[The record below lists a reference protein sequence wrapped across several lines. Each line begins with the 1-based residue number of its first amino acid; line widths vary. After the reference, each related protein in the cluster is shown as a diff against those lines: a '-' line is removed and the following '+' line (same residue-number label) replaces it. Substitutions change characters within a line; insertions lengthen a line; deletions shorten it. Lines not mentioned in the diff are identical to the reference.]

1 MEGGLLC
8 LKWRDHRS
16 TFFRMLSSVR
26 KKELYCDAT
35 IACDGKF
42 YPVHKLILSACSDYF
57 EQMFELSENK
67 NLMIVLTDI
76 NHKELETLLDYMYLG
91 EVNILQS
98 DLTMF
103 MKAAEHLQIKGL
115 AEPSE
120 SNQKKELTYNKR
132 NLTQRED
139 SSDAKRR
146 RLSADDHLPKSRSV
160 STNQSEHSVTTRSTM
175 GGRDV
180 SSEPKNQEE
189 VSESVQINNTPNS
202 DIVSPAQL
210 ASAELSCEAT
220 ANKRPEPAPTLSKA
234 QDHNRPSSDVSSCEG
249 SQVKVEDFNVKE
261 EPEDWPQTEAS
272 ENSQMFGFS
281 DPGLAY
287 LAHASNLPVRAQG
300 SAVMNQIA
308 TTQSQATAAELQT
321 HPLPGPSGIQA
332 TSGGWEQQPP
342 SARLPSEDYLQYRS
356 IAKGVSPRKMGRP
369 TSEIWKHYKSYKIAE
384 KTVAYCRYCLLKYGF
399 PNATKMKAHIVKCK
413 KCPEE
418 VKKHFK
424 EANQEAECL
433 DSLVLREAL
442 GAVQNEPK
450 VLSDVAK
457 P

>member
-1 MEGGLLC
+1 
-8 LKWRDHRS
+8 
-16 TFFRMLSSVR
+16 
-26 KKELYCDAT
+26 
-35 IACDGKF
+35 
-42 YPVHKLILSACSDYF
+42 
-57 EQMFELSENK
+57 MFELSENK

-139 SSDAKRR
+139 ISDAKRR

-210 ASAELSCEAT
+210 ASAELSCEAPSS
-220 ANKRPEPAPTLSKA
+220 KRPEPAPTLSKA

-249 SQVKVEDFNVKE
+249 SQVR
-261 EPEDWPQTEAS
+261 
-272 ENSQMFGFS
+272 NSS
-281 DPGLAY
+281 
-287 LAHASNLPVRAQG
+287 H
-300 SAVMNQIA
+300 
-308 TTQSQATAAELQT
+308 
-321 HPLPGPSGIQA
+321 
-332 TSGGWEQQPP
+332 
-342 SARLPSEDYLQYRS
+342 
-356 IAKGVSPRKMGRP
+356 
-369 TSEIWKHYKSYKIAE
+369 
-384 KTVAYCRYCLLKYGF
+384 
-399 PNATKMKAHIVKCK
+399 
-413 KCPEE
+413 
-418 VKKHFK
+418 
-424 EANQEAECL
+424 
-433 DSLVLREAL
+433 
-442 GAVQNEPK
+442 
-450 VLSDVAK
+450 
-457 P
+457 